1 MRPLKFSGGFFISY
15 FYAMKYTLFILI
27 AGLLITSCNSNS
39 AIPAKVETEIK
50 DSTET
55 PHDFFPIPDY
65 IGGQLKII
73 DSLQLPISK
82 TVIINNKSTLSVA
95 TDKELAELAQN
106 FRQPDINSPALKKF
120 YKETSI
126 ADQSVPSVTLIFTTA
141 DTTLPI
147 QKINVYIKPDPVE
160 NDKVTGIYMEK
171 TFSRNDTSFNQK
183 LYWKTGKNTQV
194 ITEKKV
200 KGKTLPVEQVKIT
213 WDYSN

>member
-1 MRPLKFSGGFFISY
+1 M
-15 FYAMKYTLFILI
+15 LI
-27 AGLLITSCNSNS
+27 AALLVSSCNNNS
-39 AIPAKVETEIK
+39 PIPANAKTEVK
-50 DSTET
+50 DSTGT
-55 PHDFFPIPDY
+55 PHDFFPVPDY

-82 TVIINNKSTLSVA
+82 TVIINNNSKLSVA
-95 TDKELAELAQN
+95 TDKELSELAQN
-106 FRQPDINSPALKKF
+106 FRQPDINAPDLKKF

-126 ADQSVPSVTLIFTTA
+126 ADQSGPSVTLIFTTA

-171 TFSRNDTSFNQK
+171 IFNRNDTSFNQK
-183 LYWKTGKNTQV
+183 LYWKTGKNMQV

-213 WDYSN
+213 WDYTD

>member
-1 MRPLKFSGGFFISY
+1 M
-15 FYAMKYTLFILI
+15 LI
-27 AGLLITSCNSNS
+27 AALLVSSCNNNS
-39 AIPAKVETEIK
+39 PIPANAKTEVK
-50 DSTET
+50 DSTGT
-55 PHDFFPIPDY
+55 PHDFFPVPDY

-82 TVIINNKSTLSVA
+82 TVIINNNSKLSVA
-95 TDKELAELAQN
+95 TDKELSELAQN
-106 FRQPDINSPALKKF
+106 FRQPDINAPDLKKF
-120 YKETSI
+120 YKQTSI
-126 ADQSVPSVTLIFTTA
+126 ADQSIPSVTLIFTTA

-171 TFSRNDTSFNQK
+171 IFSRNDTSFNQK
-183 LYWKTGKNTQV
+183 LYWKTGKNMQV

-213 WDYSN
+213 WDYTD